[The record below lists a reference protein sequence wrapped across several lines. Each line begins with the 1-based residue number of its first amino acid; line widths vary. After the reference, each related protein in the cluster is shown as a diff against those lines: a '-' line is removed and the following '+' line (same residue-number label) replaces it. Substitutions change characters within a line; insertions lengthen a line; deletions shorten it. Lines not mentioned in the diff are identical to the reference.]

1 VWQTMKVWKHL
12 KTENIYL
19 KTSLEDK
26 HAVLCFI
33 AGELQKKGLI
43 RDADRLIHGLQQREK
58 TMSTGIG
65 NGICFPHTT
74 SPDLNEAALMLV
86 RPLNPVDF
94 EALDNLPVDIIMA
107 IIVPENQTAL
117 HLQMLAGMSRLCR
130 APEFLTIVR
139 SAEDEDTLL
148 KEIKKLE
155 EGMAFH

>member
-1 VWQTMKVWKHL
+1 MKVWKHL

-26 HAVLCFI
+26 YAVLCFI
-33 AGELQKKGLI
+33 AEELQRKGLI
-43 RDADRLIHGLQQREK
+43 GDAETLTEGLLQREK

-74 SPDLNEAALMLV
+74 SPDLTEAALMV
-86 RPLNPVDF
+86 IRPLKPVEF
-94 EALDNLPVDIIMA
+94 EALDKLPVDIIMA

-130 APEFLTIVR
+130 VPEFLTIVR
-139 SAEDEDTLL
+139 SAEDEGAMLE
-148 KEIKKLE
+148 EIKNLE

>member
-1 VWQTMKVWKHL
+1 MKVWKHL

-26 HAVLCFI
+26 YAVLCFI
-33 AGELQKKGLI
+33 AEELQRKGLI
-43 RDADRLIHGLQQREK
+43 GDAETLTEGLLQREK

-74 SPDLNEAALMLV
+74 SPDLTEAALMV
-86 RPLNPVDF
+86 IRPLKPVEF
-94 EALDNLPVDIIMA
+94 EALDKLPVDIIMA

-130 APEFLTIVR
+130 VPEFLTIVR
-139 SAEDEDTLL
+139 SAEDEEAMLE
-148 KEIKKLE
+148 EIKNLE